1 MLLYETNLVLL
12 PYFGV
17 FGGSRFLE
25 VQVAASFRSF
35 AGLFWVYSLLSHRA
49 MQYYWG
55 SSGLNGCGFSKHW
68 PGDPVQFDGVPQF
81 FEGNVVMF
89 WGLLAGS
96 ELLSVRALFFQA
108 LVHVTKR
115 CWNPDFVSCRFFFC
129 VNPPGFSPFFLRW
142 HHIFPNDPGAAANPM
157 AWWHGSSVFFACCF
171 FCFHS
176 SRDVFLTF
184 HFKIRTFGT
193 CWNQVIRWIAM
204 KVIWLLSVCFL
215 LGQKA
220 DHRIW
225 LFLCYFV
232 ISPIGFADCHSDEE
246 TKFCRSELLFLFVCQ
261 IRSGIDILN
270 GISKC

>member
-49 MQYYWG
+49 MEYYWG

-89 WGLLAGS
+89 WGLLEGS

-108 LVHVTKR
+108 LVHVTQR
-115 CWNPDFVSCRFFFC
+115 CWNPDVVSCRFF
-129 VNPPGFSPFFLRW
+129 S
-142 HHIFPNDPGAAANPM
+142 A
-157 AWWHGSSVFFACCF
+157 
-171 FCFHS
+171 
-176 SRDVFLTF
+176 
-184 HFKIRTFGT
+184 
-193 CWNQVIRWIAM
+193 
-204 KVIWLLSVCFL
+204 
-215 LGQKA
+215 
-220 DHRIW
+220 
-225 LFLCYFV
+225 
-232 ISPIGFADCHSDEE
+232 
-246 TKFCRSELLFLFVCQ
+246 
-261 IRSGIDILN
+261 
-270 GISKC
+270 